1 MLAIEIA
8 ILVLL
13 ILFNGF
19 MAMSELAVVSARP
32 ALLRSRSER
41 GEKGATRALKLAEDP
56 GRVLST
62 VQIGITLVGILSG
75 AFSGATIGVR
85 LGEWLMSIG
94 MSATMANALGV
105 GIVVAIITYVSLVAG
120 ELVPKQIAL
129 RKAED
134 IAILVAPFMLSLS
147 KVALPLVWLL
157 DISGRFVLKL
167 LGQSADDSQ
176 NVTDEEIRS
185 LIAEAA
191 RTGTIEVEEKQMIS
205 GVMRLADRKARAIMT
220 PRNEVEWID
229 INADQEKIRETL
241 RNTEHTRLPAGDGT
255 IEQMLGV
262 INTRE
267 LLTAE
272 LSGKPL
278 NLREHVRQA
287 PVVLDFVD
295 ALDVLKTLREAEV
308 PVALVHDEYGS
319 FEGIITPADI
329 LEAIAG
335 AFKSDQDEDDV
346 DVVQRADGSWLLPGL
361 MPADEMADLLGITLP
376 SDHSYATLAG
386 FLLSYTQELPRT
398 GTIVNAL
405 GWEFEIVDLD
415 GRRIDRVIA
424 RREGAAAAT
433 AAG

>member
-56 GRVLST
+56 GRFLST

-424 RREGAAAAT
+424 KRIEPHPEEIGD
-433 AAG
+433 

>member
-1 MLAIEIA
+1 
-8 ILVLL
+8 
-13 ILFNGF
+13 
-19 MAMSELAVVSARP
+19 
-32 ALLRSRSER
+32 
-41 GEKGATRALKLAEDP
+41 
-56 GRVLST
+56 
-62 VQIGITLVGILSG
+62 
-75 AFSGATIGVR
+75 
-85 LGEWLMSIG
+85 
-94 MSATMANALGV
+94 
-105 GIVVAIITYVSLVAG
+105 
-120 ELVPKQIAL
+120 
-129 RKAED
+129 
-134 IAILVAPFMLSLS
+134 
-147 KVALPLVWLL
+147 

-308 PVALVHDEYGS
+308 PVAL
-319 FEGIITPADI
+319 
-329 LEAIAG
+329 
-335 AFKSDQDEDDV
+335 
-346 DVVQRADGSWLLPGL
+346 
-361 MPADEMADLLGITLP
+361 
-376 SDHSYATLAG
+376 
-386 FLLSYTQELPRT
+386 
-398 GTIVNAL
+398 
-405 GWEFEIVDLD
+405 
-415 GRRIDRVIA
+415 
-424 RREGAAAAT
+424 
-433 AAG
+433 

>member
-56 GRVLST
+56 GRFLST